1 MLDTAALVSA
11 VDAHADRLRRLPE
24 RRLRGATADAALT
37 LARELARRTQRLEE
51 PGTAPREV
59 PDAGYFAVGDQ
70 VAVTGHDLAHALR
83 HHGTPAELAEALA
96 LLAAAPRT

>member
-1 MLDTAALVSA
+1 MLDTSALERA

-24 RRLRGATADAALT
+24 RRLRGATADAALA
-37 LARELARRTQRLEE
+37 LARELAQRAQRLEK
-51 PGTAPREV
+51 PGSTPREV

-83 HHGTPAELAEALA
+83 HHGTQAELDDALT
-96 LLAAAPRT
+96 LLAAAPRP